1 MLIECLLKRVGGSD
15 IPFGQN
21 VLRQV
26 VYKFRPVDEKD
37 NSSSHLCEV
46 DNKDHIAFFLSLR
59 PKVYVEYIVGQGA
72 QFEDED
78 FENTANLTIFRL
90 QLEMEKVAE
99 KYDSKYM

>member
-1 MLIECLLKRVGGSD
+1 MVMVI
-15 IPFGQN
+15 FGQN

-59 PKVYVEYIVGQGA
+59 PKVYVEYIVGRRDRKNA
-72 QFEDED
+72 MWSLLS
-78 FENTANLTIFRL
+78 TSH
-90 QLEMEKVAE
+90 K
-99 KYDSKYM
+99 